1 MDFICR
7 RSKGAS
13 DKHRRWWK
21 RIKRTL
27 VKLQACMHT
36 SNVGYIRD
44 SVDIISTVCVVGT
57 VLIFLTLDIDPVT
70 GVDVRTMFRH
80 FTL

>member
-1 MDFICR
+1 
-7 RSKGAS
+7 
-13 DKHRRWWK
+13 
-21 RIKRTL
+21 
-27 VKLQACMHT
+27 MHT